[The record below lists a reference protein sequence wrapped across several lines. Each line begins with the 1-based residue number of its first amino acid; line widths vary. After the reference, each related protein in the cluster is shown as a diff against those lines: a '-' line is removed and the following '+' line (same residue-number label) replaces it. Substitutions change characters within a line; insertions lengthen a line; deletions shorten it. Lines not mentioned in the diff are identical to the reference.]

1 MWSEFTN
8 SNLKLIDKK
17 SIINNINPI
26 FIDEIKKIRNNINEQ
41 PEIKYIIKKC
51 NISLKKLNVLKNT
64 QWVSS
69 ALSFDNLDYEVNISW
84 KNNNIYLKTTK
95 LKFDKFKKRLGI
107 FLKVID
113 AIQAFDKQ
121 PIIIYYVLSNLKK
134 YIDNK
139 VISPRHINSGYTD
152 LISNEIFIWRE
163 EEFEKVTFH
172 ELFHLLD
179 KDHRNQHVKLPIKIN
194 GPESFYEAITD
205 FKAIVYNIIYISL
218 NTHKKIVTLINY
230 EYFFIHN
237 QAKYILG
244 NLNNNNNIIIQ
255 NTPAYSYYVLKYYI
269 FKYFIGDS
277 LSKLLFDN
285 IIYKNIDY
293 NILIKIIKNYKISET
308 TLTNFK
314 SARMTLFELE

>member
-1 MWSEFTN
+1 MWSDFTDT
-8 SNLKLIDKK
+8 NLKLIDKK
-17 SIINNINPI
+17 CIINNPNHL
-26 FIDEIKKIRNNINEQ
+26 FVDEIKKIRNNINEQ
-41 PEIKYIIKKC
+41 PEIKYIIKKY
-51 NISLKKLNVLKNT
+51 NISLKKLNILKDT
-64 QWVSS
+64 LWVSS

-95 LKFDKFKKRLGI
+95 LKFDKFKKRLNI

-113 AIQAFDKQ
+113 AIQASDKQ
-121 PIIIYYVLSNLKK
+121 PITIYYVLSNLKK
-134 YIDNK
+134 NIDNK

-237 QAKYILG
+237 QAKYILE
-244 NLNNNNNIIIQ
+244 NLNNNNIIQ
-255 NTPAYSYYVLKYYI
+255 NTPAYSYYVLKHYI

-277 LSKLLFDN
+277 LTKLLFDN
-285 IIYKNIDY
+285 IFYKNIDY
-293 NILIKIIKNYKISET
+293 NILIRIIKNYKISGNT
-308 TLTNFK
+308 FTNFK